1 MKNDL
6 QKTELNLNAVGK
18 GFCLAKWTQATL
30 HLGVGLTH
38 SCHHTKAHPIDINK
52 LQQNPNALH
61 NTDRKN
67 ADRQTMLSGN
77 WVADCTYCKTVEDAQ
92 AGYSDRI
99 MKSSA
104 EWSVVDYEKILNDK
118 WNNDVGF
125 PRSLEVSFSN
135 VCNFACAYCG
145 PTFSSQWIDDIDK
158 NGSYNLGDTSY
169 NNYRV
174 PQIPNKD
181 QNPYIEAF
189 EKWLPNIIDRLYEL
203 RITGGEP
210 LLSKNTTK
218 VLEMI
223 RDGLHPNLDFAI
235 NTNACPP
242 LTKWNDFISLLQSI
256 EEQKSCKSLTVYISC
271 ESTDAQAEYARDG
284 LDYTMLVKNVE
295 SLLEMT
301 SNVKV
306 SFMSTVNNLALP
318 SLLDFTKW
326 VATLKEKFGSKR
338 VRIDFAKLKHPDF
351 LDVQFASTKL
361 KSSLAKTNTFIQS
374 NDWFIDREKERI
386 SRIVNSVK
394 HTQTKHEIT
403 ERFLKFIN
411 EYDRRR
417 GYHFE
422 KIFNKEDFL

>member
-38 SCHHTKAHPIDINK
+38 SCHHTKAHPIDISK
-52 LQQNPNALH
+52 LQQNPSALH
-61 NTDRKN
+61 NTDRKK
-67 ADRQTMLSGN
+67 ADRQTMLAGN
-77 WVADCTYCKTVEDAQ
+77 WVADCTYCKTIEDAQ

-104 EWSVVDYEKILNDK
+104 EWSVVDYEKILNGK

-158 NGSYNLGDTSY
+158 NGPYNVGDTFY
-169 NNYRV
+169 NKYKV

-181 QNPYIEAF
+181 KNPYIEAF
-189 EKWLPNIIDRLYEL
+189 ENWLPDIIDNLYEL

-210 LLSKNTTK
+210 LLSKHTTK
-218 VLEMI
+218 VLKMI
-223 RDGLHPNLDFAI
+223 RSGAYPNLDFAI

-242 LTKWNDFISLLQSI
+242 LNKWNDFIAMLQSI
-256 EEQKSCKSLTVYISC
+256 EEQKSCRSLTVYVSC
-271 ESTDAQAEYARDG
+271 ESTGAQAGYARDG
-284 LDYTMLVKNVE
+284 LDYKMLVNNVE
-295 SLLEMT
+295 NLLGMT

-306 SFMSTVNNLALP
+306 RFMSTVNILALP

-326 VATLKEKFGSKR
+326 VANLKEKFGNKR
-338 VRIDFAKLKHPDF
+338 AQIDFAKLKHPDF
-351 LDVQFASTKL
+351 LDVQYASSVL
-361 KSSLAKTNTFIQS
+361 KGFLKKTDSFLQN
-374 NDWFIDREKERI
+374 NDCFLDREKKSI
-386 SRIVNSVK
+386 SRIFNSVK
-394 HTQTKHEIT
+394 HTQTEHIIT
-403 ERFLKFIN
+403 ERFLTFIN

-417 GYHFE
+417 GYKFAQ
-422 KIFNKEDFL
+422 IFNKEDFL